1 MLIGIHMSAKTRIYL
16 VRHGEVAGSGVFRY
30 NGQSDVPLTPKGIEQ
45 FRSLAARLGDQPIAA
60 CYSSDLSR
68 CVHGAEML
76 CAGLGIKPV
85 LKGELR
91 ELSFGEWEGQTWSE
105 LAEKYPDE
113 WQARMKDYV
122 NYRVP
127 GGENLL
133 DLAGRVIPERKRITA
148 GHQEEE
154 VLVIAHGGVNRI
166 ILLDALGAPFTSM
179 FRIDQDFGCLNII
192 DYYADGNPVVKL
204 LNG

>member
-1 MLIGIHMSAKTRIYL
+1 MSAKSRIYL

-30 NGQSDVPLTPKGIEQ
+30 NGQSDVPLTPKGIGQ
-45 FRSLAARLGDQPIAA
+45 FSSLVGRLRDKPIAA
-60 CYSSDLSR
+60 CYCSDLSR
-68 CVHGAEML
+68 CVQGAEML
-76 CAGLGIKPV
+76 CAGRGIKPV
-85 LKGELR
+85 LKRELR

-113 WQARMKDYV
+113 WRARMKDYI

-133 DLAGRVIPERKRITA
+133 DLANRVIPEIKKIIA
-148 GHQEEE
+148 GHPDQE
-154 VLVIAHGGVNRI
+154 VLVVAHGGANRI

-179 FRIDQDFGCLNII
+179 FRIEQDFGSLNII

>member
-1 MLIGIHMSAKTRIYL
+1 MPSKTRIYL
-16 VRHGEVAGSGVFRY
+16 VRHGEVAGSEVFRY
-30 NGQSDVPLTPKGIEQ
+30 NGQADVPLTSRGIEQ
-45 FRSLAARLGDQPIAA
+45 YRSLVKRLRDKPIAA

-85 LKGELR
+85 LKRELR
-91 ELSFGEWEGQTWSE
+91 ELSFGEWEGQTWTE

-113 WQARMKDYV
+113 WQARMQDYV

-133 DLAGRVIPERKRITA
+133 DLARRVIPEIRKITA
-148 GHQEEE
+148 GHPDEE
-154 VLVIAHGGVNRI
+154 VLVVAHGGVNRI
-166 ILLDALGAPFTSM
+166 ILLDAVGAPFTSI
-179 FRIDQDFGCLNII
+179 FRIDQDFGCLNMI

>member
-1 MLIGIHMSAKTRIYL
+1 MPAKTRIYL
-16 VRHGEVAGSGVFRY
+16 VRHGEVAGIGVFRY

-45 FRSLAARLGDQPIAA
+45 FSSLAGRLRDKPIAA

-68 CVHGAEML
+68 CVQGAEML
-76 CAGLGIKPV
+76 CAGRRIKPV
-85 LKGELR
+85 LKRELR
-91 ELSFGEWEGQTWSE
+91 ELCFGEWEGRTWSE

-133 DLAGRVIPERKRITA
+133 DLANRVIPEIKKIIA
-148 GHQEEE
+148 GHPDQE
-154 VLVIAHGGVNRI
+154 VLVVAHGGANRI

-179 FRIDQDFGCLNII
+179 FRIEQDFGSLNII